1 MSRGRSPLLA
11 ARWVRGTLAL
21 LGIAMS
27 FAGVAAK
34 SVAPSPEAAL
44 PPVEV
49 KDLAYGDVLFHFY
62 QDDYFGALTRLTVA
76 QERGTMPHHSD
87 DAELL
92 SGGLYLSL
100 GQHREAGEIFERV
113 LDRKNVPP
121 AVRDR
126 ARFYLGKVW
135 YQRGYMDK
143 AVAVLGQAGNRTLP
157 ANMEAERRLLL
168 AEALLSQGRYD
179 EAVSVL
185 KGWQGPR
192 TWMAYAQFNLGVAL
206 IRSGHLDEGI
216 RELDVLGKSNIP
228 GNEGTA
234 LRDKANLAMG
244 YALLQA
250 NRATEA
256 EEALERV
263 RLEGP
268 MSTRALLGVGWAESA
283 NGQFKDALGPW
294 LELRGRNLLDPAV
307 QESYLAVPYAYAK
320 LGANAQA
327 AENYESAVREFEGET
342 ARIDESIEAIRGGKL
357 LDAIIKHDVKSDM
370 GWSWQLAN
378 LPDAPE
384 SRYLYHLLAR
394 NEFQEGL
401 KNYRQ
406 LLFMQRNLDVW
417 SENLD
422 AYDNMITTR
431 QHRYETQVPAAR
443 AKLAQ
448 TDLESLRR
456 RRTDIEARL
465 TAAESS
471 GDVVALATAHERE
484 NYDKVTQLEAIAAD
498 STDDDAEESREKLH
512 MIKGVI
518 YWQMHAGFKA
528 RAWAV
533 RKNVR
538 EVQQALRETESRW
551 SLVKEAADNV
561 PARDGEFAARVAAL
575 GPRLGAAQSEVD
587 RLKAAEGGYLSE
599 LAISELR
606 SQRSRL
612 ASYLIQARYA
622 LATLY
627 DRAADDSAPKRPAK
641 PPEPGADEQPEP
653 QP

>member
-1 MSRGRSPLLA
+1 MRRGPSLLLA
-11 ARWVRGTLAL
+11 ARSLRGTLAML
-21 LGIAMS
+21 
-27 FAGVAAK
+27 GVAMTFA
-34 SVAPSPEAAL
+34 SGAAPVAAPPPEAAL

-49 KDLAYGDVLFHFY
+49 KDLAYGDVLFHFF
-62 QDDYFGALTRLTVA
+62 QDDYFGALTRLSVA
-76 QERGTMPHHSD
+76 QERGTVPHHID

-92 SGGLYLSL
+92 TGGLYLSL
-100 GQHREAGEIFERV
+100 GQHREAGAIFERV

-121 AVRDR
+121 PVRDR

-143 AVAVLGQAGNRTLP
+143 AVTVLSQSGGRTLP

-168 AEALLSQGRYD
+168 AEALLSQGQYD

-185 KGWQGPR
+185 KGWKGPR
-192 TWMAYAQFNLGVAL
+192 TWTAYAQFNLGVAY
-206 IRSGHLDEGI
+206 IRSGHLDEGVH
-216 RELDVLGKSNIP
+216 ELDALGKLDIP
-228 GNEGTA
+228 GAEGAA

-256 EEALERV
+256 ETALERV

-268 MSTRALLGVGWAESA
+268 LSTRALLGVGWAESA
-283 NGQFKDALGPW
+283 NGQFKDALEPW

-327 AENYESAVREFEGET
+327 AENYETAVREFEGET

-357 LDAIIKHDVKSDM
+357 LQAIIKKDVKGDI
-370 GWSWQLAN
+370 GWSWQLAS

-406 LLFMQRNLDVW
+406 LLFMQRNLDAW
-417 SENLD
+417 SDNLD

-431 QHRYETQVPAAR
+431 QHRYETEVPAAR

-465 TAAESS
+465 AAAESS
-471 GDVVALATAHERE
+471 GDVVALATAHERDD
-484 NYDKVTQLEAIAAD
+484 YDKVTQLETLAAD
-498 STDDDAEESREKLH
+498 STDDDADESREKLH
-512 MIKGVI
+512 MIKGVL

-551 SLVKEAADNV
+551 SLVKEAADAV
-561 PARDGEFAARVAAL
+561 PARDGEFAERVAAL
-575 GPRLGAAQSEVD
+575 GPRLGVAQGEVE

-599 LAISELR
+599 LAIDELR
-606 SQRSRL
+606 AQRSRL
-612 ASYLIQARYA
+612 ASYLLQARYA

-627 DRAADDSAPKRPAK
+627 DRAADDSAPKKVAK
-641 PPEPGADEQPEP
+641 PTAPDTDDEPEPRQ
-653 QP
+653 